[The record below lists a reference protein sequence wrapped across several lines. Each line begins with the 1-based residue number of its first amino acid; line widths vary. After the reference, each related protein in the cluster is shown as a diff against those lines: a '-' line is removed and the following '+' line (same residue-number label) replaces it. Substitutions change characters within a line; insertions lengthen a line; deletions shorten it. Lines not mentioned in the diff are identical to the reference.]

1 MTISSIGTG
10 GTYTTIQAWE
20 DACPANITAAGTN
33 EDWIGELKN
42 QEFLLSSTLTV
53 SGMTTDSTHRVIL
66 RCQTGASFRDN
77 ASKATNNL
85 TYNSGY
91 GACVKL
97 NVGYLSLANLNSKHV
112 SLLNT
117 MFMSVYNNAIFSG
130 AVNLIIDS
138 CIAVCNSVFDTFNLG
153 ASIKNSVFRTGS
165 INIDSGTTNYNN
177 TYIAK
182 TSGSYR
188 YAYPWYGGGSTFTNC
203 LFLGYQDYTASHG
216 YTMNNCGTTG
226 TFANCTATSCITGLT
241 AANEIVAPAFGD
253 STVANMDAKLKSGA
267 SSIGS
272 GTSSGAPSVDIIGQ
286 ARS

>member
-97 NVGYLSLANLNSKHV
+97 NVGYVSLANLNSKHV

-117 MFMSVYNNAIFSG
+117 MFMSVNNNAIFSG